1 MPHFC
6 TRAILSCEACG
17 CLGLLPHLAAVPQVF
32 PYFYVPYDDDL
43 PSEPAAAHAYLR
55 SLAQG
60 IEVGMRANSQ
70 VRLCAICCT
79 C

>member
-1 MPHFC
+1 M
-6 TRAILSCEACG
+6 
-17 CLGLLPHLAAVPQVF
+17 PQVF

-55 SLAQG
+55 SLAHG

-70 VRLCAICCT
+70 VVVCAFSCT